1 MLAKASGQSTHFPG
15 LGDGLRKQA
24 CSHQIGTR
32 LATAWYQ
39 ERHAA
44 IMHDRCPVSAW
55 LTMNSSTVPR
65 RPRWRS
71 LALLAVCLVPLLWPL
86 QQLAERYYR
95 NELVSQNRQTL
106 DLYVANLLGTLHRYE
121 SLPQILN
128 DLPVLRD
135 TLLIPQNLTN
145 VDKANHLLR
154 DIAQQTGADVLYLM
168 NTNGRTLAA
177 SNWDQRDSFVG
188 RNFAFRPYFNDA
200 MEGKLGRFF
209 GLGTTSAK
217 RGYFFAGAVN
227 DGDQVI
233 GVLVI
238 KVDLDHTETLWG
250 KTPEQLLL
258 TDQNGVV
265 ILTSRPD
272 WRFRATREL
281 SNAEK
286 QSIVSVQTYPTNDP
300 LPLRLDDKA
309 WLTQTQQIDEIGWS
323 ANILAPRAL
332 IDRPV
337 RTVVAV
343 GAAALLV
350 LISLLGIMMQRRRHY
365 LDRIAFEAKARRE
378 LEMRVIERT
387 SELEGL
393 NSRLR
398 QEVLE
403 REQAQQEL
411 VRAQDELVQAGKLSA
426 LGTMSASISHELN
439 QPLAAIRSYAE
450 NAEVLLDHQRT
461 DDARGNLKLISELTG
476 RMASI
481 IAHLRAFARRDRH
494 APESV
499 ALQPALD
506 DALALLAKR
515 RRAMEVELIR
525 DVPAATLW
533 VQAGETRLRQ
543 VLGNL
548 LANALD
554 ALTEKGPPRKLWL
567 SAEQS
572 AEGVNLYIRDNGPGF
587 SAEALA
593 RAREPFFTTKTRT
606 QGLGLGLAI
615 CDTLMRALGG
625 ELLFANHPG
634 GGALLTL
641 RLRAGAPGVNLQPSE
656 DLSP

>member
-1 MLAKASGQSTHFPG
+1 LLARKVDEVHQTHRVKP
-15 LGDGLRKQA
+15 
-24 CSHQIGTR
+24 
-32 LATAWYQ
+32 LANKFAPTPSDPRRTSMTTTPTLA
-39 ERHAA
+39 
-44 IMHDRCPVSAW
+44 
-55 LTMNSSTVPR
+55 R

-71 LALLAVCLVPLLWPL
+71 LALLALCLAPLLWPL
-86 QQLAERYYR
+86 QHLAERYYG
-95 NELVSQNRQTL
+95 NELISQNRQTL

-121 SLPQILN
+121 VLPQLLS
-128 DLPVLRD
+128 DLPALRNSLIEPQQPLTLD
-135 TLLIPQNLTN
+135 TANRLLKEICE
-145 VDKANHLLR
+145 R
-154 DIAQQTGADVLYLM
+154 TGADVMYLM
-168 NTNGRTLAA
+168 DPNGKTLAA
-177 SNWDQRDSFVG
+177 SNWDKHDSFVG
-188 RNFAFRPYFNDA
+188 KSFAFRPYFSEA
-200 MEGKLGRFF
+200 MAGRLGRFF

-217 RGYFFAGAVN
+217 RGYFFAAAVH
-227 DGDQVI
+227 DGDRVI
-233 GVLVI
+233 GALVV
-238 KVDLDHTETLWG
+238 KVDLDRTETLWG

-258 TDQNGVV
+258 TDHNGVV
-265 ILTSRPD
+265 ILTSNPE
-272 WRFRATREL
+272 WRFRATRPL
-281 SNAEK
+281 SDDEEK
-286 QSIVSVQTYPTNDP
+286 AITAIQPYPTRNPKPLILNDK
-300 LPLRLDDKA
+300 D
-309 WLTQTQQIDEIGWS
+309 WITQTQQIDETGWS
-323 ANILAPRAL
+323 VNILAPRVL
-332 IDRPV
+332 VDRPV

-343 GAAALLV
+343 GGAALLV
-350 LISLLGIMMQRRRHY
+350 LMLLLGLMMMRRRHY
-365 LDRIAFEAKARRE
+365 LERIAFEAKGRRE

-387 SELEGL
+387 SDLEGL
-393 NSRLR
+393 NSRLK
-398 QEVLE
+398 QQVLE
-403 REQAQQEL
+403 RERAQQEL

-450 NAEVLLDHQRT
+450 NAEILLDHQRT

-525 DVPAATLW
+525 DMPDATLW

-543 VLGNL
+543 VLGNV

-567 SAEQS
+567 SAEQTD
-572 AEGVNLYIRDNGPGF
+572 EGVNLTIRDNGPGF
-587 SAEALA
+587 TNEAMA

-625 ELLFANHPG
+625 ELLLANHPT

-641 RLRAGAPGVNLQPSE
+641 RLRAGASGVNLQPPE
-656 DLSP
+656 DLSA

>member
-1 MLAKASGQSTHFPG
+1 MTHLPG
-15 LGDGLRKQA
+15 
-24 CSHQIGTR
+24 HPP
-32 LATAWYQ
+32 
-39 ERHAA
+39 
-44 IMHDRCPVSAW
+44 M
-55 LTMNSSTVPR
+55 TMTSDVPH

-71 LALLAVCLVPLLWPL
+71 LALVALCLAPLLWPL
-86 QQLAERYYR
+86 EHLAERYYR
-95 NELVSQNRQTL
+95 GVLTNQNRQTL

-121 SLPQILN
+121 TLPQILG
-128 DLPVLRD
+128 DLPALRA
-135 TLLIPQNLTN
+135 TLAAPA
-145 VDKANHLLR
+145 DKPTQENANRLLR
-154 DIAQQTGADVLYLM
+154 DITLQTGADVMYLM
-168 NTNGRTLAA
+168 DSNGLTLAA

-188 RNFAFRPYFNDA
+188 RNFSFRPYFFDA
-200 MEGKLGRFF
+200 LAGKLGRFF
-209 GLGTTSAK
+209 GLGTTSVK
-217 RGYFFAGAVN
+217 RGYFFAAPVRE
-227 DGDQVI
+227 GDRVM
-233 GVLVI
+233 GVLVV

-250 KTPEQLLL
+250 KTPEHLLL

-265 ILTSRPD
+265 ILTSNPE
-272 WRFRATREL
+272 WRFRATRDLTE
-281 SNAEK
+281 AEK
-286 QSIVSVQTYPTNDP
+286 KAIIAIQPYPTRDP
-300 LPLRLDDKA
+300 RPLRLDEKA
-309 WLTQTQQIDEIGWS
+309 WLTQSQAIEETSWNVS
-323 ANILAPRAL
+323 ILAPRAL
-332 IDRPV
+332 VDRQV
-337 RTVVAV
+337 RTVVAIG
-343 GAAALLV
+343 GATLLV
-350 LISLLGIMMQRRRHY
+350 LMLLLSLIMQRRRHY

-378 LEMRVIERT
+378 LEMRVVERT
-387 SELEGL
+387 SDLEGL

-450 NAEVLLDHQRT
+450 NAEVLLDHQRI

-525 DVPAATLW
+525 DLPDATMW

-543 VLGNL
+543 VLGNV

-554 ALTEKGPPRKLWL
+554 ALTEKGPPRKLWI
-567 SAEQS
+567 SAEQTS
-572 AEGVNLYIRDNGPGF
+572 EGVNLYIRDNGPGF
-587 SAEALA
+587 SPEALA

-615 CDTLMRALGG
+615 CDTLMRALDG
-625 ELLFANHPG
+625 ELLFANHAS

-641 RLRAGAPGVNLQPSE
+641 RMRAGASGANLQPPE
-656 DLSP
+656 DLSA

>member
-1 MLAKASGQSTHFPG
+1 MYPPG
-15 LGDGLRKQA
+15 HPHM
-24 CSHQIGTR
+24 SMNT
-32 LATAWYQ
+32 
-39 ERHAA
+39 
-44 IMHDRCPVSAW
+44 PV
-55 LTMNSSTVPR
+55 PH

-71 LALLAVCLVPLLWPL
+71 LALLALCLAPLLWPL
-86 QQLAERYYR
+86 EHLAERYYR
-95 NELVSQNRQTL
+95 GVLASQNRQTL

-121 SLPQILN
+121 TLPQILG
-128 DLPVLRD
+128 DLPALRAA
-135 TLLIPQNLTN
+135 LAAPQDQATREN
-145 VDKANHLLR
+145 ANRLLR
-154 DIAQQTGADVLYLM
+154 DITRQTGADVMYLM
-168 NTNGRTLAA
+168 DSDGLTLAA
-177 SNWDQRDSFVG
+177 SNSDQRDSFVG
-188 RNFAFRPYFNDA
+188 RNFSFRPYFFDA
-200 MEGKLGRFF
+200 LAGKLGRFF
-209 GLGTTSAK
+209 GLGTTSVK
-217 RGYFFAGAVN
+217 RGYFFAAPVH
-227 DGDQVI
+227 DGQRVI
-233 GVLVI
+233 GVLVV

-265 ILTSRPD
+265 VLTSNPA
-272 WRFRATREL
+272 WRFRATRDL
-281 SNAEK
+281 SEDEK
-286 QSIVSVQTYPTNDP
+286 KAIVAIQPYPTRDP
-300 LPLRLDDKA
+300 RPLGLDERA
-309 WLTQTQQIDEIGWS
+309 WITQSQAIEETGWNVS
-323 ANILAPRAL
+323 ILAPRAL
-332 IDRPV
+332 VDRQV
-337 RTVVAV
+337 RTVVAI
-343 GAAALLV
+343 GGAALLV
-350 LISLLGIMMQRRRHY
+350 LMLLLSLVMQRRRHY
-365 LDRIAFEAKARRE
+365 LDRIAFEARARRE
-378 LEMRVIERT
+378 LAMRVVERT
-387 SELEGL
+387 SDLEGL

-450 NAEVLLDHQRT
+450 NAGVLLDHQRVE
-461 DDARGNLKLISELTG
+461 DARGNLKLISELTG

-525 DVPAATLW
+525 DLPDATLW

-554 ALTEKGPPRKLWL
+554 ALTEKGPPRRLWI
-567 SAEQS
+567 SAEQTG
-572 AEGVNLYIRDNGPGF
+572 EGVNLYIRDNGPGF
-587 SAEALA
+587 TQEALA

-615 CDTLMRALGG
+615 CDTLMRALDG
-625 ELLFANHPG
+625 ELLFANHAS

-641 RLRAGAPGVNLQPSE
+641 KLRAGASGANLQE
-656 DLSP
+656 DLSA

>member
-1 MLAKASGQSTHFPG
+1 MTMTS
-15 LGDGLRKQA
+15 
-24 CSHQIGTR
+24 
-32 LATAWYQ
+32 
-39 ERHAA
+39 AA
-44 IMHDRCPVSAW
+44 LP
-55 LTMNSSTVPR
+55 P

-71 LALLAVCLVPLLWPL
+71 LALLAICLAPLLWPL
-86 QQLAERYYR
+86 EHLAERYYR
-95 NELVSQNRQTL
+95 SVLANQNRQTL

-121 SLPQILN
+121 TLPQILG
-128 DLPVLRD
+128 DLPALRGALAAPGD
-135 TLLIPQNLTN
+135 TTTLKNANRLLSEIT
-145 VDKANHLLR
+145 R
-154 DIAQQTGADVLYLM
+154 QTGADVMYLM
-168 NTNGRTLAA
+168 DANGLTLAA
-177 SNWDQRDSFVG
+177 SNSDQKDSFIG
-188 RNFAFRPYFNDA
+188 RNFSFRPYFIDA
-200 MEGKLGRFF
+200 LAGRTGRFF

-217 RGYFFAGAVN
+217 RGYFFAGPVR
-227 DGDQVI
+227 DGDRVI
-233 GVLVI
+233 GVLVV

-265 ILTSRPD
+265 ILTSNPE
-272 WRFRATREL
+272 WRFRATRDL
-281 SNAEK
+281 TDDEK
-286 QSIVSVQTYPTNDP
+286 QAIVAIQSYPTRDP
-300 LPLRLDDKA
+300 RPLRIDEHA
-309 WLTQTQQIDEIGWS
+309 WLTQTQAIEETGWNV
-323 ANILAPRAL
+323 NILAPRAL
-332 IDRPV
+332 VDRQV
-337 RTVVAV
+337 RTVVAI
-343 GAAALLV
+343 GGAALLV
-350 LISLLGIMMQRRRHY
+350 LMLLLGLMMQRRRHY

-387 SELEGL
+387 SDLEGL

-411 VRAQDELVQAGKLSA
+411 VQAQDELVQTSKLTA

-461 DDARGNLKLISELTG
+461 EDARGNLKLISELTG

-525 DVPAATLW
+525 DLPDATLW

-548 LANALD
+548 IANALD
-554 ALTEKGPPRKLWL
+554 ALTEKGPPRRLWI
-567 SAEQS
+567 SAEQT

-587 SAEALA
+587 SQEALA

-615 CDTLMRALGG
+615 CDTLMRVLGG
-625 ELLFANHPG
+625 ELLFANHPS
-634 GGALLTL
+634 GGAVLTL
-641 RLRAGAPGVNLQPSE
+641 RLRAGASGANLQPPE
-656 DLSP
+656 DLSA